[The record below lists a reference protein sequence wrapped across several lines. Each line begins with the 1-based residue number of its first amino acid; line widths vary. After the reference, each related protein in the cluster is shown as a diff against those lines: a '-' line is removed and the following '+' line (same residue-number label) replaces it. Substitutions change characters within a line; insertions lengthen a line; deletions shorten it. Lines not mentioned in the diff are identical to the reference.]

1 MKVYW
6 LMALIIGCLCSCQ
19 HHPSFKEEICAQYV
33 GQEIVYFPDSDLVN
47 KYMANSNKHKLIHT
61 IDITCSSCI
70 YEIENNQSFIEE
82 VKKHH
87 VSFEIIGYS
96 SYKDSIFSDVLLQ
109 NPFYFDFYKKFRS
122 RNKLKDEN
130 ITRTFLLDGKTILLV
145 GDMKDA
151 TFRKKVIKYI
161 KNAYLSGVS

>member
-1 MKVYW
+1 M
-6 LMALIIGCLCSCQ
+6 
-19 HHPSFKEEICAQYV
+19 
-33 GQEIVYFPDSDLVN
+33 
-47 KYMANSNKHKLIHT
+47 
-61 IDITCSSCI
+61 
-70 YEIENNQSFIEE
+70 
-82 VKKHH
+82 
-87 VSFEIIGYS
+87 SFEIIGYS